1 MPHEFLETE
10 RLLMR
15 PLTAS
20 DKADVASIVGDAET
34 ATPDVREAV
43 EHWRSHG
50 FGPFA
55 AVERASGGFVGVIEL
70 HFAGDGLIGIE
81 PDEVEIGWVIDST
94 RRGEGL
100 ASEGAATVLASGLD
114 LADHVVAY
122 IGLCNDRRSASQRK
136 SGCGT
141 SATVGHVT
149 ATRSGSMSLGDATLR
164 RHPDSRAPRSN

>member
-1 MPHEFLETE
+1 MPHEFLQTE

-20 DKADVASIVGDAET
+20 DEADVASIVGDAET
-34 ATPDVREAV
+34 AARDVREAV

-100 ASEGAATVLASGLD
+100 ASEGAATVLAFGLD

-122 IGLCNDRRSASQRK
+122 IGHCNDPSIRVAEKIGMRHERDGRARD
-136 SGCGT
+136 
-141 SATVGHVT
+141 
-149 ATRSGSMSLGDATLR
+149 GDAVRIYVAGR
-164 RHPDSRAPRSN
+164 RDVAPSSGFPRSSL